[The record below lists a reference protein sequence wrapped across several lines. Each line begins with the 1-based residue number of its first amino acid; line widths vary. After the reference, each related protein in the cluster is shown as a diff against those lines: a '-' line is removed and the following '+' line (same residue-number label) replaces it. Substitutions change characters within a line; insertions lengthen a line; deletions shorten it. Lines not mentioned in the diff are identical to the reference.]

1 MPSEFL
7 HNHPD
12 FDALLRIVAD
22 QKQIS
27 PYLVEKDYWIMHC
40 LFGLQEMDLNF
51 ELKGGTSLS
60 KGFGIIN
67 RFSEDIDIR
76 IEPPSELKV
85 NTNPKATKANQVAGR
100 KGYYDWLASNIK
112 LNGLESVTR
121 DHEFDDEQHYRS
133 GGVRLRYPVK
143 TDELQGI
150 KAGVLLEVGFDD
162 VTPNTPKTVSS
173 WAFDFAKDKVDVL
186 DNRALDVPCYHPGY
200 TFVEKLQTISTK
212 FRKQQEE
219 KTFPVNFMRHYYD
232 IYCLLSVS
240 EVKEFIGT
248 EEYQA
253 HKNKRFPKVD
263 NQILSENQAFL
274 LSDDETY
281 RLFESAY
288 QESVSL
294 YYQDQPSFRDIRER
308 IVSAIQ
314 SVEGI

>member
-1 MPSEFL
+1 MPFEFL

-112 LNGLESVTR
+112 INGLESVTR

-150 KAGVLLEVGFDD
+150 KAGVLLEIGFDD
-162 VTPNTPKTVSS
+162 VTPNIPKTISS

-186 DNRALDVPCYHPGY
+186 DNRALNVACYHPGY

-219 KTFPVNFMRHYYD
+219 GTFPVNFMRHYYD

-248 EEYQA
+248 EGYQA
-253 HKNKRFPKVD
+253 HKNKRFPKAD

-274 LSDDETY
+274 LSDDETH

-288 QESVSL
+288 QESSSL

>member
-7 HNHPD
+7 HSHPD

-40 LFGLQEMDLNF
+40 LFGLQGMGLNF

-76 IEPPSELKV
+76 IEPPAELKV

-112 LNGLESVTR
+112 INGLESVTR

-133 GGVRLRYPVK
+133 GGVRLQYPVK

-162 VTPNTPKTVSS
+162 VTPNIPKTISS

-186 DNRALDVPCYHPGY
+186 DNRALDVTCYHPGY

-219 KTFPVNFMRHYYD
+219 GTFPVNFMRHYYD
-232 IYCLLSVS
+232 IYCLLNVS
-240 EVKEFIGT
+240 EVKQFIGT
-248 EEYQA
+248 DEYRA
-253 HKNKRFPKVD
+253 HKNKRFPKAD
-263 NQILSENQAFL
+263 NQILAENQAFL
-274 LSDDETY
+274 LSDEQTY

-288 QESVSL
+288 QDSASL
-294 YYQDQPSFRDIRER
+294 FYQDQPRFKDIRKG
-308 IVSAIQ
+308 IVSAIR
-314 SVEGI
+314 SIEGM

>member
-1 MPSEFL
+1 MPLDYL
-7 HNHPD
+7 HNHPE
-12 FDALLRIVAD
+12 FNALLRIVAGE
-22 QKQIS
+22 KRIS
-27 PYLVEKDYWIMHC
+27 PYLIEKDYWIMHC
-40 LFGLQEMDLNF
+40 LFGLQKMDLNF

-76 IEPPSELKV
+76 IDPPSEIKV
-85 NTNPKATKANQVAGR
+85 NTNPKATKSNQVAGR
-100 KGYYDWLASNIK
+100 KDYYDWLATNIK
-112 LNGLESVTR
+112 IDGLDSVTR

-133 GGVRLRYPVK
+133 GGVRLGYPVH

-162 VTPNTPKTVSS
+162 VTPNISKAISS

-186 DNRALDVPCYHPGY
+186 DNRALNVDCYHPGY

-212 FRKQQEE
+212 FRKQQEDGIL
-219 KTFPVNFMRHYYD
+219 PVNFIRHYYD
-232 IYCLLSVS
+232 VYCLLV
-240 EVKEFIGT
+240 VKEVEAFLGT
-248 EEYQA
+248 DQYQT
-253 HKNKRFPKVD
+253 HKKKRFPNAD
-263 NQILSENQAFL
+263 NKTLGENQAFL

-288 QESVSL
+288 KESASL
-294 YYQDQPSFRDIRER
+294 YYQDQPDFKDIRER